1 MLALLVIAAASTLRQ
16 CTITVTSTST
26 LSDIDGVLSNGCDH
40 IEIKNIVTDTRSGP
54 MPVAFCDLRKLPA
67 TDEDNRGYITFTGC
81 DASHSSDFIS
91 SGDNPQNVDII
102 IEQTKLSTGF
112 TGQLAV
118 NKVSI
123 VDCVIDITAISNL
136 MGHLVAKDILFSHC
150 VFTGKIVKDF
160 TAIFDIGFY
169 GLQNVD
175 RFKIE
180 FIECEFNLESD
191 WKSKVENGALVD
203 DPSKQFITVD
213 LEGDIEV
220 SINFERCYSRNSQL
234 SSMKLVKVA
243 GTVDDATNRLSV
255 TGEDNG
261 ISVEWSRV
269 DVKNQLLLESSEW
282 TTKIQ
287 SSGYV
292 PSEETPVHDPSES
305 SDNGNEPGDDGND
318 NNKSNSWMIV
328 AIVFIVAFVIAIVL
342 VVVFIF
348 IKKKR
353 YDRSENEK

>member
-1 MLALLVIAAASTLRQ
+1 
-16 CTITVTSTST
+16 
-26 LSDIDGVLSNGCDH
+26 
-40 IEIKNIVTDTRSGP
+40 
-54 MPVAFCDLRKLPA
+54 
-67 TDEDNRGYITFTGC
+67 
-81 DASHSSDFIS
+81 
-91 SGDNPQNVDII
+91 
-102 IEQTKLSTGF
+102 
-112 TGQLAV
+112 
-118 NKVSI
+118 
-123 VDCVIDITAISNL
+123 
-136 MGHLVAKDILFSHC
+136 
-150 VFTGKIVKDF
+150 
-160 TAIFDIGFY
+160 
-169 GLQNVD
+169 
-175 RFKIE
+175 
-180 FIECEFNLESD
+180 
-191 WKSKVENGALVD
+191 
-203 DPSKQFITVD
+203 
-213 LEGDIEV
+213 
-220 SINFERCYSRNSQL
+220 
-234 SSMKLVKVA
+234 MKLVKVS

-269 DVKNQLLLESSEW
+269 DERNQLLLESSEW

-305 SDNGNEPGDDGND
+305 SDNGNEPCDDGND